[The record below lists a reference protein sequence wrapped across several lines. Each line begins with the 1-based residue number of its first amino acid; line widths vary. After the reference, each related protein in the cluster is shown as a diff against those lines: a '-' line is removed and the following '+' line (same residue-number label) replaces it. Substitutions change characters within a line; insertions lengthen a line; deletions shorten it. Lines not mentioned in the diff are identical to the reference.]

1 MPKHFVSPIPA
12 SELNSQWL
20 VGWDKAVN
28 AVKKAISKDK
38 VTTVDLDGD
47 NDMTITTSL
56 TEDDG

>member
-1 MPKHFVSPIPA
+1 MSPIPA

-28 AVKKAISKDK
+28 AVKKAISQDK